1 MLLGFLEP
9 QVRRR
14 VRHALFQGFLD
25 VGEMPFQHLSNRVD
39 TLVVTRLKLLAH
51 ARPQAISDVVFQAYP
66 KLSLGNVFFGQGQ
79 AARADGVQRFA
90 ECQDG
95 MHRLHVGV
103 RPKVFGPVLAHL
115 ASREDSWESF
125 VFDDNEGVRLVVF
138 ELDVVDRLVLL
149 DHVVLQQQ
157 GVGLACSHNPLHIPN
172 LLHQQPRLAVMVL
185 LGEVAGDALLEVFG
199 LADVQ
204 QFSVPIDV
212 LIDARFL
219 GHPIEDRLDVVGGRH
234 R

>member
-25 VGEMPFQHLSNRVD
+25 VGEVPFQHLSNRVD
-39 TLVVTRLKLLAH
+39 ALVVTRLELLAH

-79 AARADGVQRFA
+79 AARTDGVQRFA

-115 ASREDSWESF
+115 AGGEDSWESF

-138 ELDVVDRLVLL
+138 QLDVVERLVLL
-149 DHVVLQQQ
+149 DQAVFEQQR
-157 GVGLACSHNPLHIPN
+157 VRLARGDDPVDGGDFAHEQPRFARLPLHEVTRHP
-172 LLHQQPRLAVMVL
+172 LLQVL
-185 LGEVAGDALLEVFG
+185 GF
-199 LADVQ
+199 ADVQ
-204 QFSVPIDV
+204 DGAVFVEV
-212 LIDARFL
+212 FVDARFVRQTPKER
-219 GHPIEDRLDVVGGRH
+219 GEVFRGRH